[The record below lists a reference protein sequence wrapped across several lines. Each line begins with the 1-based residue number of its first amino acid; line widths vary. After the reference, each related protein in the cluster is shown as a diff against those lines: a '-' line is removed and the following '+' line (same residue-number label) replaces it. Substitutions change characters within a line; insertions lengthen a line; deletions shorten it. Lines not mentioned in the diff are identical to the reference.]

1 VDVLLRA
8 AAEPTPAVEVGNPM
22 ELISEAIAVQPERS
36 TAKDMEVMDQEI
48 VIIDRPQQDSKKLGK
63 SKQTNAQPVPVNQ
76 NDGQVIDV
84 QPKPKKA
91 RIPKS
96 QANGAVKAAAKKDL
110 KVKAKKTNKNRS
122 YSSDDS
128 ELTSLSDEDPRI
140 THVQLSPSVTTVP
153 VPNGNDR
160 LDIDGD
166 SADQPRKSS
175 RQRKPNIRLLD
186 QIDHAT
192 GTDARRAIN
201 SNAAQPNESI
211 SRPGSGSGPGSGVSS
226 SRPKRMASGAAQVKI
241 EQAVEKFGPI
251 RSGSAEVRSRT
262 AELYELEQELM
273 ERQQADQLGLMPF
286 PTSTSNQGGGQVMD
300 VDVPKVS
307 PSTKRKRMDSLPASP
322 VIQQQHASPKVHN
335 GRRKAA
341 DVDSDYT
348 DTSRA
353 SPKRHR
359 SNKQKAIVLSDSE
372 SEAKARKRFSGSSIQ
387 RYTGDAELTF
397 LFAERSERYTSPI
410 HGRRKVQRPNYNEV
424 DLQARC
430 E

>member
-1 VDVLLRA
+1 MDVLLRA
-8 AAEPTPAVEVGNPM
+8 AAEPTPAVELGNPM

-48 VIIDRPQQDSKKLGK
+48 VIIDRPQQNPKKLGK
-63 SKQTNAQPVPVNQ
+63 SKQTNAQPVPVDQ
-76 NDGQVIDV
+76 DDGQVTGV

-91 RIPKS
+91 RIPKP

-110 KVKAKKTNKNRS
+110 KGKAKKTNKNRS

-140 THVQLSPSVTTVP
+140 THVQLSPSTHTVP
-153 VPNGNDR
+153 VPNGDDR
-160 LDIDGD
+160 LDVDGD

-192 GTDARRAIN
+192 GTDTRRGIN

-322 VIQQQHASPKVHN
+322 VLQQQHASPKVHN

-372 SEAKARKRFSGSSIQ
+372 SEAKARKRFSSS
-387 RYTGDAELTF
+387 
-397 LFAERSERYTSPI
+397 
-410 HGRRKVQRPNYNEV
+410 
-424 DLQARC
+424 
-430 E
+430 

>member
-372 SEAKARKRFSGSSIQ
+372 SEAKARKRFSSS
-387 RYTGDAELTF
+387 
-397 LFAERSERYTSPI
+397 
-410 HGRRKVQRPNYNEV
+410 
-424 DLQARC
+424 
-430 E
+430 

>member
-1 VDVLLRA
+1 MDVLLRA

-22 ELISEAIAVQPERS
+22 ELISEAIAVQPEVS
-36 TAKDMEVMDQEI
+36 TAKDMEAMDQEI
-48 VIIDRPQQDSKKLGK
+48 VIIDRPQQNSKKLGK

-76 NDGQVIDV
+76 DDGQMIDV

-91 RIPKS
+91 RIPKP

-110 KVKAKKTNKNRS
+110 KVKTKKANKNRS

-128 ELTSLSDEDPRI
+128 ELTSLSDDDSRI
-140 THVQLSPSVTTVP
+140 THVQSSQLSPSLDTVP
-153 VPNGNDR
+153 VPNSNGRPDVEVG
-160 LDIDGD
+160 GD
-166 SADQPRKSS
+166 SGDQPRKSS

-186 QIDHAT
+186 TIDAAEN
-192 GTDARRAIN
+192 DARRAN
-201 SNAAQPNESI
+201 NSSNAAQPNESS
-211 SRPGSGSGPGSGVSS
+211 SRPGSGSGPGSGASS
-226 SRPKRMASGAAQVKI
+226 GRPKRMASGAAQVKI

-273 ERQQADQLGLMPF
+273 ERQQADQLGPMPF
-286 PTSTSNQGGGQVMD
+286 PTSTSNQSGGQVMD
-300 VDVPKVS
+300 VDVLKVS
-307 PSTKRKRMDSLPASP
+307 PSTKRKRMDSQPGSP

-372 SEAKARKRFSGSSIQ
+372 SEAKARKRFSSS
-387 RYTGDAELTF
+387 
-397 LFAERSERYTSPI
+397 
-410 HGRRKVQRPNYNEV
+410 
-424 DLQARC
+424 
-430 E
+430 

>member
-36 TAKDMEVMDQEI
+36 TAKDMEAMDQEI
-48 VIIDRPQQDSKKLGK
+48 VIIDRPQQHSKKLGK
-63 SKQTNAQPVPVNQ
+63 SKQTNAPPVPVNQ
-76 NDGQVIDV
+76 DDGQVIDV

-122 YSSDDS
+122 YSSDDDS
-128 ELTSLSDEDPRI
+128 ELTSLSDDDSRI
-140 THVQLSPSVTTVP
+140 THVQSSQLSPSLNTVP
-153 VPNGNDR
+153 VPNSNGRPDVD
-160 LDIDGD
+160 LGGD

-186 QIDHAT
+186 TIDAAEN
-192 GTDARRAIN
+192 DARRANNNN
-201 SNAAQPNESI
+201 SNVAQPTEST

-226 SRPKRMASGAAQVKI
+226 GRPKRMASGAAQVKI

-273 ERQQADQLGLMPF
+273 ERQQADQLGPVPF
-286 PTSTSNQGGGQVMD
+286 PTSTSSQGAGQAMD

-307 PSTKRKRMDSLPASP
+307 PSTKRKRMESLPASP
-322 VIQQQHASPKVHN
+322 VVQQQHASPKVHN

-372 SEAKARKRFSGSSIQ
+372 SEAKARKRFSGS
-387 RYTGDAELTF
+387 
-397 LFAERSERYTSPI
+397 
-410 HGRRKVQRPNYNEV
+410 
-424 DLQARC
+424 
-430 E
+430 

>member
-1 VDVLLRA
+1 MDVLLRA

-22 ELISEAIAVQPERS
+22 ELVSEAIAVQPERS
-36 TAKDMEVMDQEI
+36 TANDMEAMDQEI
-48 VIIDRPQQDSKKLGK
+48 VIIDRPQQTTKKLGK
-63 SKQTNAQPVPVNQ
+63 SKQTNAQPVPVDQ
-76 NDGQVIDV
+76 DDGQVTGV

-91 RIPKS
+91 RIPKA

-140 THVQLSPSVTTVP
+140 THVQLSPSTHTVP
-153 VPNGNDR
+153 VPNDSGRPDVD
-160 LDIDGD
+160 LGGD

-186 QIDHAT
+186 QIDHAA

-201 SNAAQPNESI
+201 GNGAQPDEST
-211 SRPGSGSGPGSGVSS
+211 SRPGSGSGPGSGASS
-226 SRPKRMASGAAQVKI
+226 SRPKRMASGVAQVKI

-273 ERQQADQLGLMPF
+273 ERQQADQLGPVPF
-286 PTSTSNQGGGQVMD
+286 PPSTSSQGGRQAMD

-307 PSTKRKRMDSLPASP
+307 PSTKRKRMDSQPASP
-322 VIQQQHASPKVHN
+322 VVQQQHASPKVHN

-341 DVDSDYT
+341 EVDSDYT

-372 SEAKARKRFSGSSIQ
+372 PEAKARKRFSGS
-387 RYTGDAELTF
+387 
-397 LFAERSERYTSPI
+397 
-410 HGRRKVQRPNYNEV
+410 
-424 DLQARC
+424 
-430 E
+430 